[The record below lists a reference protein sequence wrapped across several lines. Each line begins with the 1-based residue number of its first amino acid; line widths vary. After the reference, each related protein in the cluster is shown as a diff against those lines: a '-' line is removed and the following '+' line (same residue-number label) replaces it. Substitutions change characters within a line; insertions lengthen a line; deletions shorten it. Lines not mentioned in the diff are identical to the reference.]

1 MGKLDAAVHFTGTK
15 LF

>member
-15 LF
+15 LI